1 MGMPTRSPKP
11 TPHTTRDPTACCNDS
26 RVMAIPAFAIAK
38 IGTATKLAQPCNRC
52 SSHSTVDTD
61 DFASRTVMA
70 ACPTSDTSAS
80 SSWSMSSWRV
90 NGCVGA
96 SRPMT
101 TPASV
106 GWTPASYKVHQSTT
120 PRAPY
125 TPIAV
130 HPPRRRT
137 TTVTMASA
145 AAINSASAARKS
157 QGGRTI
163 DRRTG
168 VGHIVE
174 HFTGFGRTTRPSG
187 DGTVTIDDFPIDDV
201 RHCADWLRWRR
212 RVRPRRER
220 SQRGL
225 PKRQSSSL
233 PLSAVVMID
242 DDSSVRWTGH
252 LSAVRKSASRW
263 VSSR

>member
-101 TPASV
+101 TPAKRRVDSRLV
-106 GWTPASYKVHQSTT
+106 QGPPEHDAKSPVHTDRGAPATSKNDDCHDGECSRDQQRLRGQKVTGRTNYRSSDRGWTH
-120 PRAPY
+120 R
-125 TPIAV
+125 
-130 HPPRRRT
+130 
-137 TTVTMASA
+137 
-145 AAINSASAARKS
+145 
-157 QGGRTI
+157 
-163 DRRTG
+163 
-168 VGHIVE
+168 
-174 HFTGFGRTTRPSG
+174 
-187 DGTVTIDDFPIDDV
+187 
-201 RHCADWLRWRR
+201 
-212 RVRPRRER
+212 
-220 SQRGL
+220 
-225 PKRQSSSL
+225 
-233 PLSAVVMID
+233 
-242 DDSSVRWTGH
+242 
-252 LSAVRKSASRW
+252 
-263 VSSR
+263 

>member
-106 GWTPASYKVHQSTT
+106 GWTLASYKVHQSTT

-157 QGGRTI
+157 RGGRTI

-174 HFTGFGRTTRPSG
+174 HFTGL
-187 DGTVTIDDFPIDDV
+187 DG
-201 RHCADWLRWRR
+201 A
-212 RVRPRRER
+212 RVRVAMAR
-220 SQRGL
+220 SPSMTSPSMTSGIAPIGFAGGGECARAASDHNEVY
-225 PKRQSSSL
+225 R
-233 PLSAVVMID
+233 
-242 DDSSVRWTGH
+242 SVNLHPCR
-252 LSAVRKSASRW
+252 
-263 VSSR
+263 